1 MNFKTTLVLLVIVL
15 ALGAFLLLKHDDV
28 ATKPDTGL
36 KPLMPLAVA
45 QVDTIRLKLGTGEE
59 MALTKKDG
67 DWWLTEPVQDIAEQD
82 HVKEFLAVLTQAVRF
97 DLDAATSQDAQDA
110 LGLSGPDARVTMTAG
125 GTTWSLR
132 VGKRDASGS
141 FVHVM
146 EEGTKSLART
156 GANLGN
162 VLARPRAEW
171 QSRRFV
177 HGDGA
182 LVKRLVL
189 ERPGKPRVVLA
200 RSGADWLLEEPL
212 SFPAGTGAQRL
223 LAVALTTIREFL
235 RARPAPEELLR
246 TGLGDTATVLTF
258 DWGNRQVVARFGIS
272 NVVDGQPVRYAT
284 DSERNYVFIL
294 QGPQL
299 EQLEKDAKDFR
310 DPEVCRA
317 LPTSTRKARLVV
329 DGSERFT
336 LDYDAT
342 KRRFDVT
349 SPFQFPATDDRSS
362 ALYAFF
368 QDVSAMKAASFLD
381 EDEMPK
387 DLERPLASLGLD
399 PPRAVL
405 TLDKIEG
412 SGVAREAVIEFG
424 DPNGDG
430 TVAVRRRD
438 RFEHTIF
445 NVPEADVARV
455 VGADPRQFLELTLFP
470 LNVATMT
477 EVTIRANGKTRT
489 LRRDANPEAPLWRD
503 VADRELETSM
513 FQQWISA
520 LPGWQPER
528 ILPRDP
534 VDADGFGSTAASLTI
549 KTDDPA
555 VKGGVVNVT
564 LGATAPGGRYVL
576 AQSDAFPARTV
587 LELPVAVIDEMLK
600 LLQ

>member
-1 MNFKTTLVLLVIVL
+1 MNFKTTLVLLAIVL
-15 ALGAFLLLKHDDV
+15 GLGAFLMLKHDEV
-28 ATKPDTGL
+28 ASKPDTGMT
-36 KPLMPLAVA
+36 PLIPFASA
-45 QVDTIRLKLGTGEE
+45 QIDAIRLKLGTGEE
-59 MALTKKDG
+59 MALGKIDG
-67 DWWLTEPVQDIAEQD
+67 EWRLTEPVQDIAEQD
-82 HVKEFLAVLTQAVRF
+82 QVKEFLALLAQGVRF
-97 DLDAATSQDAQDA
+97 ALDASPSQDALAA
-110 LGLSGPDARVTMTAG
+110 LGLTGPDARVTLVAG
-125 GTTWSLR
+125 GKEWSLR
-132 VGKRDASGS
+132 VGTRDASGA

-146 EEGTKSLART
+146 EEGSKALART
-156 GANLGN
+156 GSNLAN

-171 QSRRFV
+171 QSRRFI

-189 ERPGKPRVVLA
+189 ERPGKPRVVLT

-212 SFPAGTGAQRL
+212 SFPAGPGAQRL
-223 LAVALTTIREFL
+223 LAVSLATIREFL
-235 RARPAPEELLR
+235 RARPSQEELLR
-246 TGLGDTATVLTF
+246 TGLGETATVLTL

-284 DSERNYVFIL
+284 DSDRNYLFIL

-299 EQLEKDAKDFR
+299 DQLDKDAKDFR
-310 DPEVCRA
+310 DPELCRA
-317 LPTSTRKARLVV
+317 LPSSTRRVRLVR

-336 LDYDAT
+336 LEYDST

-349 SPFQFPATDDRSS
+349 SPFQFPATDDRTS

-368 QDVSAMKAASFLD
+368 QDVSALKATSFLD
-381 EDEMPK
+381 EDELPK
-387 DLERPLASLGLD
+387 DLERPFAALGLD

-405 TLDKIEG
+405 TIDKVEG
-412 SGVAREAVIEFG
+412 NGVTREAVLEFG

-430 TVAVRRRD
+430 TVSVRRRD
-438 RFEHTIF
+438 RFERTIY

-455 VGADPRQFLELTLFP
+455 VEADPRQFLELTLFP
-470 LNVATMT
+470 TNVATMT
-477 EVTIRANGKTRT
+477 EVTIRAGGKTRT

-503 VADRELETSM
+503 VADRDLETGL

-534 VDADGFGSTAASLTI
+534 REEDGFGPASASLTI
-549 KTDDPA
+549 RTEDPA
-555 VKGGVVNVT
+555 VKGGLVNLTFGKPV
-564 LGATAPGGRYVL
+564 PGDKYVL
-576 AQSDAFPARTV
+576 AQSDAFPTRTV
-587 LELPVAVIDEMLK
+587 LELPVGILDEMLK

>member
-1 MNFKTTLVLLVIVL
+1 MNFKTTIVLLVLVL
-15 ALGAFLLLKHDDV
+15 GLGAFLLWKHDEVV
-28 ATKPDTGL
+28 AKPETGMT
-36 KPLMPLAVA
+36 PLLPFAVA
-45 QVDTIRLKLGTGEE
+45 QVDSIRLKLGTGEE
-59 MALTKKDG
+59 LAMSKQDG
-67 DWWLTEPVQDIAEQD
+67 EWWLTEPVKDIAEQD
-82 HVKEFLAVLTQAVRF
+82 RVKEFLALMAQAVRF
-97 DLDAATSQDAQDA
+97 ELEASPSPEALNA
-110 LGLSGPDARVTMTAG
+110 LGLSGPDSRVTLTAG
-125 GTTWSLR
+125 ATTWSLR
-132 VGKRDASGS
+132 VGSRDASGA

-146 EEGTKSLART
+146 EEGERSLART

-162 VLARPRAEW
+162 VLARARNEW

-189 ERPGKPRVVLA
+189 ERPGKPRVVLT
-200 RSGADWLLEEPL
+200 RSGVDWLLEEPL
-212 SFPAGTGAQRL
+212 SFPAGAGAQRL
-223 LAVALTTIREFL
+223 LAVAMVTIREFL
-235 RARPAPEELLR
+235 RASPAPEELLR
-246 TGLGDTATVLTF
+246 TGLGDTATVLTL

-284 DSERNYVFIL
+284 DSVRNYLFIL

-317 LPTSTRKARLVV
+317 LPTSTRKVRFVK

-336 LDYDAT
+336 LEFDVT
-342 KRRFDVT
+342 SRRFDVT

-362 ALYAFF
+362 ALYEFF
-368 QDVSAMKAASFLD
+368 QDVSALKAASFLD
-381 EDEMPK
+381 EDELPPE
-387 DLERPLASLGLD
+387 LERPYESLGLD

-405 TLDKIEG
+405 TLDKVESTGI
-412 SGVAREAVIEFG
+412 AREAIIEFG

-438 RFEHTIF
+438 RFEHTVF

-455 VGADPRQFLELTLFP
+455 VGADARQFLALTLFP
-470 LNVATMT
+470 QNVATMS
-477 EVTIRANGKTRT
+477 EVTIRAGGKTRT
-489 LRRDANPEAPLWRD
+489 LRRDKNPEAPLWRD
-503 VADRELETSM
+503 VADPNLETGL

-520 LPGWQPER
+520 LPGWQPDR

-534 VDADGFGSTAASLTI
+534 IAADGFGPDEASVTI

-555 VKGGVVNVT
+555 VKGGVLHVT
-564 LGATAPGGRYVL
+564 FGAKAAGGRHVL

-587 LELPVAVIDEMLK
+587 FELPVAVIDEMLK